1 MNAVNSELLIK
12 QVSAIEKKY
21 ETLDQKTGRNFNI
34 FEMTNI
40 QTNEVALCRV
50 LYELLSPLGRHGQG
64 NKYLR
69 TFVSNVLK
77 IELSEQEL
85 NSATVYREYVINNNR
100 RIDLFISMTHHKIP
114 IEVKIYAGEQKNQC
128 DDYYKSAENSA
139 IYYLTRFG
147 DDPSAYS
154 TNGGIKIINISFEYD
169 ILSWLEKDVLRSY
182 TLKLAPIR
190 EIIFQFIDV
199 IRKFTNNVEREQDME
214 IIDML
219 LSSSDNMKAAIS
231 IKDNID
237 KARIKVMKKLFEMIE
252 EKVKVKVEKLSDKG
266 YDYAQNN
273 YEKCETFYDKKGS
286 TYPGISYM
294 YEDNITKADNEKEN
308 VDIWVRLEID
318 DNIFVGYCCPENGDS
333 NCKHLN
339 DNMNIVRNLLKIE
352 PNTEKKGWWAY
363 SEDII
368 EKNVNA
374 SPKFKNHND
383 AYYQLLNEKYLEEFA
398 TTCADRI
405 VELLKK

>member
-1 MNAVNSELLIK
+1 MDQLLSENLLRDVLEI
-12 QVSAIEKKY
+12 IRTYEK
-21 ETLDQKTGRNFNI
+21 LNQKTGRNFNI
-34 FEMTNI
+34 FEIANME
-40 QTNEVALCRV
+40 TNEVVLCRV
-50 LYELLSPLGRHGQG
+50 LYELLSSSGQHGQG
-64 NKYLR
+64 NKYLS
-69 TFVSNVLK
+69 TFISNVLNIK
-77 IELSEQEL
+77 ISDEELK
-85 NSATVYREYVINNNR
+85 SAKVYREYVIENNR
-100 RIDLFISMTHHKIP
+100 RIDLFISMTNHKIP
-114 IEVKIYAGEQKNQC
+114 IEVKIYAEEQEKQC
-128 DDYYKSAENSA
+128 FDYYQKAENSDV
-139 IYYLTRFG
+139 YYLTRFG
-147 DDPSAYS
+147 TKASEYS
-154 TNGGIKIINISFEYD
+154 TCGKIKTNNISFQYD
-169 ILSWLEKDVLRSY
+169 ILNWLEKDVLKDN

-190 EIIFQFIDV
+190 EIIFQFVDV
-199 IRKFTNNVEREQDME
+199 IRKFTNRVEREQDVE
-214 IIDML
+214 IVDMFL
-219 LSSSDNMKAAIS
+219 NSSDNMKAAIS
-231 IKDNID
+231 IKDNVD

-252 EKVKVKVEKLSDKG
+252 EKVKVEKLSDKG
-266 YDYAQNN
+266 YDYADNN
-273 YEKCETFYDKKGS
+273 YVKCEMFYDRKGS

-294 YEDNITKADNEKEN
+294 YKANITKPDNQKEN

-339 DNMNIVRNLLKIE
+339 DNMNIVRKLLKIE
-352 PNTEKKGWWAY
+352 PNTDKKGWWVY